1 MLRGVFTGKVSTSRR
16 ERWKTRWYDFSS
28 VAKSHRDMYYTIN
41 EFARMFIPYNCGWFV
56 YQFLLVSPNT
66 EIFETTIRT
75 NLKEVET
82 QLLRQGGHVSTMRV
96 FLVDERYI
104 TIRAPLH
111 FACSL
116 QAVLE
121 FA

>member
-1 MLRGVFTGKVSTSRR
+1 M
-16 ERWKTRWYDFSS
+16 
-28 VAKSHRDMYYTIN
+28 SHRPKFEGSSPRDNLIRN
-41 EFARMFIPYNCGWFV
+41 EA
-56 YQFLLVSPNT
+56 
-66 EIFETTIRT
+66 
-75 NLKEVET
+75 ET
-82 QLLRQGGHVSTMRV
+82 QLLRQIDHVSTMRV

>member
-1 MLRGVFTGKVSTSRR
+1 MPLLCVG
-16 ERWKTRWYDFSS
+16 
-28 VAKSHRDMYYTIN
+28 
-41 EFARMFIPYNCGWFV
+41 
-56 YQFLLVSPNT
+56 LVSPNT

-82 QLLRQGGHVSTMRV
+82 QLLLRQGGHVSTVRV

-116 QAVLE
+116 QAVLG

>member
-1 MLRGVFTGKVSTSRR
+1 MWRVF
-16 ERWKTRWYDFSS
+16 
-28 VAKSHRDMYYTIN
+28 SHNLIRN
-41 EFARMFIPYNCGWFV
+41 EA
-56 YQFLLVSPNT
+56 
-66 EIFETTIRT
+66 
-75 NLKEVET
+75 ET

-104 TIRAPLH
+104 TIRAPLN
-111 FACSL
+111 FARSL